1 MDNPHGPHRV
11 TSLAFAGA
19 SSSADETSSNN
30 NASPVLAATA
40 SVDGTVKVWRAERND
55 VSAPPTL
62 STSAK
67 QRQQQLTVSN
77 TSANSGNS
85 AGETDAALPLKWVCA
100 YSFKYR
106 DSPATSVA
114 FSRDGTLLA
123 VAHRNLLSLWDPA
136 T

>member
-1 MDNPHGPHRV
+1 M

-19 SSSADETSSNN
+19 SSSAEDTITNY

-67 QRQQQLTVSN
+67 QRQQQLTATN
-77 TSANSGNS
+77 TSANSGN
-85 AGETDAALPLKWVCA
+85 GEIEAALPLKWVCA

>member
-19 SSSADETSSNN
+19 SSFAEENANSNN
-30 NASPVLAATA
+30 SSPVLAATA

-67 QRQQQLTVSN
+67 QRQQQLTATN
-77 TSANSGNS
+77 TSANSGS
-85 AGETDAALPLKWVCA
+85 TSETEAALPLKWVCA